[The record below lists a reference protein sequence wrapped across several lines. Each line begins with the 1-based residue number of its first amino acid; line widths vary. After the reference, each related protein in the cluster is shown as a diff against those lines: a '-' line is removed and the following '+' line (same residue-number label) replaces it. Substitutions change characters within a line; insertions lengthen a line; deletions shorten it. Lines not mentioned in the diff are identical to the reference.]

1 MTSDVLERTGSGQT
15 SDDADPTQA
24 PGTPGTP
31 GNPGN
36 PGNPGTEVA
45 AAGRGS
51 ATGGAPSRDG
61 DAALAWMMASL
72 DQVSTSIIVANAS
85 FKIVFINKAAMKS
98 MMSFEPQLIET
109 YGVSIGEILDGS
121 IHRFHRNPRRVEAV
135 LKDPDAFPHR
145 AKFAFGTVQLDV
157 SINAVRS
164 PVGGETY
171 FMAEWNDATSE
182 SNETA
187 GLRADWLLRFSAVKL
202 VALDLEGNIRYAS
215 PAAEKS
221 LVTLSKFGVKRP
233 KTGYVGA
240 SFADL
245 HPAIAEHRESLV
257 DFALMPTQF
266 HLKIG
271 DETLEVQVSA
281 TADDNDAFSGAVLSW
296 NLITERVAAE
306 HRLQLAADRELDR
319 AARLSIDVD
328 RLLEATRS
336 ASQGDLTKKV
346 DFTDDGSAMG
356 EMAMALASLFQDL
369 RTRLKAFGTCA
380 NNLSKAGEGLTKVSQ
395 RLSANADETDT
406 QADFVS
412 TASQEVSLSM
422 QTVATAIEEMGA
434 SIREIAKNANQAA
447 KVATEAVEAATQTNS
462 AISRLGESSAEI
474 GKVIKTITAI
484 AQQTNLLALNATIEA
499 ARAGEAGKGF
509 AVVANEVKELA
520 RQTASATDDIQ
531 EKVEAIQSDT
541 QEAVQRISQISEI
554 ILRVSD
560 HQSSIAGA
568 VEEQTA
574 TSNEISRSVTLA
586 ASGSMEI
593 VKSISSVAAVA
604 KSTKASA
611 QEAEQAALSLAEMGV
626 ELKFLVERFK
636 Y

>member
-1 MTSDVLERTGSGQT
+1 MTSDVLERTGGGHGSDAADQT
-15 SDDADPTQA
+15 SPTPQA
-24 PGTPGTP
+24 PQ
-31 GNPGN
+31 
-36 PGNPGTEVA
+36 
-45 AAGRGS
+45 GS
-51 ATGGAPSRDG
+51 GGAEGSREHSAGVAVAPPRDSM
-61 DAALAWMMASL
+61 LAWMTASL
-72 DQVSTSIIVANAS
+72 DQVTTSIIVADSS

-98 MMSFEPQLIET
+98 MMSFEPQLMET
-109 YGVSIGEILDGS
+109 FGVSIADILDGS
-121 IHRFHRNPRRVEAV
+121 IHRFHRNPRRVEAI
-135 LKDPDAFPHR
+135 LKDPEAFPHR

-157 SINAVRS
+157 SINAVR
-164 PVGGETY
+164 PNGGETY
-171 FMAEWNDATSE
+171 FMAEWSDANPALDE
-182 SNETA
+182 KA
-187 GLRADWLLRFSAVKL
+187 GLRADWLLRYSAVKL

-215 PAAEKS
+215 PAAEKG
-221 LVTLSKFGVKRP
+221 LVTLAKFGVKRP
-233 KTGYVGA
+233 KSGYVGA

-245 HPAIAEHRESLV
+245 HPSIDAHRATFV
-257 DFALMPTQF
+257 DFALMPTK
-266 HLKIG
+266 LRLTIG
-271 DETLEVQVSA
+271 EETLEIQVSA
-281 TADDNDAFSGAVLSW
+281 TADENDAFSGAVISW

-306 HRLQLAADRELDR
+306 HRLQVAADRELDR
-319 AARLSIDVD
+319 AARLTADVD
-328 RLLEATRS
+328 RLLEATQA

-346 DFTDDGSAMG
+346 TFADDGSAMG
-356 EMAMALASLFQDL
+356 EMGVALASLFQDL

-380 NNLSKAGEGLTKVSQ
+380 NNLSKAGERLTEVSQ
-395 RLSANADETDT
+395 RLSSNADETDT
-406 QADFVS
+406 QAEFVS
-412 TASQEVSLSM
+412 AASQEVSRSM

-447 KVATEAVEAATQTNS
+447 KVATEAVDAATQTNS

-531 EKVEAIQSDT
+531 DKVEAIQSDT

-574 TSNEISRSVTLA
+574 TSNEISRSVALA

-593 VKSISSVAAVA
+593 VNSIASVATVA
-604 KSTKASA
+604 KSAKASA
-611 QEAEQAALSLAEMGV
+611 RETEQAALSLAEMGV